1 MSRAVLL
8 RFGGAALS
16 GLLGAALMILL
27 LGRATPE
34 ATIEGTV
41 AGTRSDATMVVLASR
56 NACAQPGRRPLA
68 LAWTEV
74 PAGDFRLDIPHV
86 GPGVAYVCAYER
98 APGVHVQGPYEV
110 WDQVRLP
117 VRGGGG
123 HSHSGVTLRPRRG
136 LPVFTD
142 GRGRR

>member
-1 MSRAVLL
+1 MSRVVLL

-41 AGTRSDATMVVLASR
+41 AGTRADATMVVLASR

-74 PAGDFRLDIPHV
+74 PAGDFRLSRFAEGAPLTSPHPYV
-86 GPGVAYVCAYER
+86 GAGQMR
-98 APGVHVQGPYEV
+98 
-110 WDQVRLP
+110 
-117 VRGGGG
+117 
-123 HSHSGVTLRPRRG
+123 
-136 LPVFTD
+136 
-142 GRGRR
+142 